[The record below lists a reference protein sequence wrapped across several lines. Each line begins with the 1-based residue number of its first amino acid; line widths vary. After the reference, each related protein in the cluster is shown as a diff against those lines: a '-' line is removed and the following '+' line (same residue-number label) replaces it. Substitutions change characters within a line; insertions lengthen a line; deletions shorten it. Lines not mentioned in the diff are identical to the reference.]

1 MSEIQRD
8 YFTKENIHD
17 ILNLTN
23 ELQLSIYRK
32 PPHADQA
39 NVGVFVLS
47 F

>member
-1 MSEIQRD
+1 MIEIQREN
-8 YFTKENIHD
+8 FTKDNIHD

-23 ELQLSIYRK
+23 ELQFSIYRK